1 VTGLVAAEEVASSQ
15 EPVARMQRARFVIV
29 DMDFS
34 LLLAAGWWLLV
45 RLVDCMFRFE
55 TAGES
60 HGECLVA
67 TVTGMP
73 AGIPVSLA
81 AIDRELWRRQQGF
94 GRGGRM
100 KIETDRADI
109 VSGVRHSKTIGS
121 PIAIIIEN
129 KDWKN
134 WTEVL
139 PVEGD
144 GGADRKAVTR
154 PRPGHADLAGAIKY
168 DFQDARYI
176 LERASARETTARVA
190 AGALAK
196 SLLVEL
202 GIEVLS
208 HVIAVG
214 EQRLHRTAAWE
225 ELVELSKRDEVL
237 LNCVDPEAEQ
247 RMKAVVD
254 EAYRTG
260 DTVGGVFEV
269 VAHGVPVG
277 LGSHIAWDTRLDGKL
292 AQAIVSMQAVKG
304 VEVGFAADGASSFG
318 SKVQDTIHYDK
329 DDRRFTRGANRAGGL
344 EGGMTNG
351 QDIVVRGLL
360 KPISTLRR
368 PLESVDLTTREPA
381 LAAYERSDIAV
392 VPAAGVIGE
401 AMVAIVLAGAA
412 IEKFGGDSL
421 KEMKRNFEGYL
432 EQVKNF

>member
-1 VTGLVAAEEVASSQ
+1 MLE
-15 EPVARMQRARFVIV
+15 RAY
-29 DMDFS
+29 S
-34 LLLAAGWWLLV
+34 LV
-45 RLVDCMFRFE
+45 RLMFCMFRFE

-73 AGIPVSLA
+73 AGIPVSVA
-81 AIDRELWRRQQGF
+81 AVDRELWRRQQGF

-100 KIETDRADI
+100 KIETDRAHI

-134 WTEVL
+134 WTDVL
-139 PVEGD
+139 PVEGN
-144 GGADRKAVTR
+144 GAERKVDRKAVTR

-190 AGALAK
+190 VGALAK
-196 SLLVEL
+196 ALLREL
-202 GIEVLS
+202 GVQVLS

-214 EQRLHRTAAWE
+214 KERLHRAAEWE
-225 ELVELSKRDEVL
+225 ELVALSQRDEVL
-237 LNCVDPEAEQ
+237 LGCVDPEAEQ
-247 RMKAVVD
+247 RMKGVVD

-269 VAHGVPVG
+269 VARGVPAG

-304 VEVGFAADGASSFG
+304 VEVGFAAEGASSFG

-329 DDRRFTRGANRAGGL
+329 ADRKFTRGANRAGGL

-381 LAAYERSDIAV
+381 LAAYERSDVAV